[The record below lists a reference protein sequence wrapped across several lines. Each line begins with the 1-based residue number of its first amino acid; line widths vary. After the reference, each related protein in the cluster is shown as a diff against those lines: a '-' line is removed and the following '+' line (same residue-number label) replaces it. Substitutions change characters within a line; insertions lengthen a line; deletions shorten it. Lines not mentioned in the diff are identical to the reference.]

1 MSPCRS
7 DYIFTDEQVGVWHV
21 VSEDSDHFTAWLAV
35 VHRLH
40 DLDNF
45 EQPTWCEVRAGL
57 DHSHTPYELLEVQM
71 LRGSQRVLLKER
83 NYLLKKIAPS
93 ADNKLIEVFFV
104 VVVSAVAVQTPHSE
118 VLLHHSQALHA
129 LRALCHYELVR
140 HLETSFITPPIC
152 SMGLSPEV
160 DRKASFS
167 VNKTSNPAD
176 QSFLLIVRI
185 RRFVTVRLTNTAR
198 CQFVER
204 VPRNTRIF
212 QHIAKFY

>member
-45 EQPTWCEVRAGL
+45 EQPTWCEVRASL

-93 ADNKLIEVFFV
+93 ADNKL
-104 VVVSAVAVQTPHSE
+104 
-118 VLLHHSQALHA
+118 
-129 LRALCHYELVR
+129 R
-140 HLETSFITPPIC
+140 HLETSLVTPPIC

-185 RRFVTVRLTNTAR
+185 RRFVTARLTNTVR
-198 CQFVER
+198 C
-204 VPRNTRIF
+204 
-212 QHIAKFY
+212 